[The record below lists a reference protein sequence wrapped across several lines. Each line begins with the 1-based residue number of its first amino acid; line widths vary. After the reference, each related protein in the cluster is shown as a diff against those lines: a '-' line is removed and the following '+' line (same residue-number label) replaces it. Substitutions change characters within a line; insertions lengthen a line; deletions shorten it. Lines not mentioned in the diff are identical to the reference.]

1 MGKDFIYTR
10 VFLLCVLVGS
20 WTRCGMLLNS
30 FGRISYTK
38 RLGLQWEAHVAPHS
52 TCASRCSLGKV
63 DSLPWA
69 SSRGQEILVFCY
81 GCGIGGSNLLRKS
94 YWDCSGKHMSPR
106 IRHVLPAAV
115 WGRLIRW
122 HGHFLGV
129 IWMATVLEKRFWGCS
144 GKHMSPHIQ
153 HMLPTAL
160 LRFSKLCPMSTDT
173 VEGVSVPDAT
183 TVIPQHNP

>member
-1 MGKDFIYTR
+1 
-10 VFLLCVLVGS
+10 
-20 WTRCGMLLNS
+20 MLLNS
-30 FGRISYTK
+30 LGRISYTK

-115 WGRLIRW
+115 WGRLIRC
-122 HGHFLGV
+122 HGHHLGV
-129 IWMATVLEKRFWGCS
+129 RRSLFFVMDVVLEGQICYAKAIG
-144 GKHMSPHIQ
+144 
-153 HMLPTAL
+153 TAVG
-160 LRFSKLCPMSTDT
+160 STCRPAFDMCFPLQFG
-173 VEGVSVPDAT
+173 EG
-183 TVIPQHNP
+183 